1 MFGRSLNA
9 EIKAR
14 IECTLRCSVSPVK
27 SLQSCS
33 VSWVSIRSWRN
44 RQDRRQASG
53 SWEAFLSVKWNP
65 AAQTVRA
72 IACQVY
78 CNAQLSIIWL
88 AHFVVTD
95 TVSELQWDFHCCRR
109 LVNGE
114 GNGFWMEFLWWGQS
128 ETENPSAN
136 GCVYIFK
143 SQQIALD
150 GILITNNK
158 LF

>member
-14 IECTLRCSVSPVK
+14 IECTLRCSVFPVK

-114 GNGFWMEFLWWGQS
+114 GNGFGW
-128 ETENPSAN
+128 
-136 GCVYIFK
+136 I
-143 SQQIALD
+143 LD
-150 GILITNNK
+150 GVFMMRSIRDRKPKCEWMCLHIQKSADCFRWDIDNK
-158 LF
+158 